1 MLRFPSEVFL
11 FPLFPCRRTILPQL
25 LTKEE
30 RGIKILREKGEFF
43 LPFLRTVSRNLNTN
57 NYSLFYKE
65 DMMKVIVDENLCTGC
80 GLCVDV
86 CPEVFEMPEALS
98 IVKAVEI
105 TEDIEEKVRE
115 AAESCPVEAIIVEE

>member
-1 MLRFPSEVFL
+1 
-11 FPLFPCRRTILPQL
+11 
-25 LTKEE
+25 
-30 RGIKILREKGEFF
+30 
-43 LPFLRTVSRNLNTN
+43 
-57 NYSLFYKE
+57 
-65 DMMKVIVDENLCTGC
+65 MKVVVDENLCTGC